1 MEAVVFYFLAT
12 IILLTGI
19 LFMTSNKIVHCI
31 FYCFVMFIALAGV
44 FLLLD
49 APFIAAA
56 QIFIYG
62 GAVTVLILFVVML
75 TITDVHGSLRASQT
89 SIGLLVVAFF
99 GSVLAFAVQATKW
112 PISKKLIQTGS
123 VLTNLFAQKLFK
135 IYYFPFEVAGVL
147 LLAALVGAIYLA
159 REKE

>member
-1 MEAVVFYFLAT
+1 METFVFYLLAT
-12 IILLTGI
+12 IILIGGI
-19 LFMTSNKIVHCI
+19 LFMTSNKMVHCI
-31 FYCFVMFIALAGV
+31 FYCFCMFIALAGI

-56 QIFIYG
+56 QVFIYG

-75 TITDVHGSLRASQT
+75 TVTDVHGSLRASQ
-89 SIGLLVVAFF
+89 SSMGLLVVAFF
-99 GSVLAFAVQATKW
+99 GSVLAFAMQVTKW
-112 PISKKLIQTGS
+112 PISKKLIQAGPDMMS
-123 VLTNLFAQKLFK
+123 RFAKELFK
-135 IYYFPFEVAGVL
+135 NYFFPFELAGVL